1 MHRVAIIR
9 SIVLKYGRA
18 GSVARLS
25 ESASC
30 LPESTLMVKPCCL
43 AKVGGRRGRMAAP
56 HAFIKIDPKRFPTFS
71 ETS

>member
-30 LPESTLMVKPCCL
+30 FPESTLMVKPCCL
-43 AKVGGRRGRMAAP
+43 AAFTSGSKLEGGGAGCRRSMAQSGNSA
-56 HAFIKIDPKRFPTFS
+56 
-71 ETS
+71 